1 MRRITAA
8 VLAQAPGRLELQ
20 ELVLS
25 DPDPDEVL
33 VRIAYAGLC
42 HSDLHEIDGT
52 FDTTPPIVL
61 GHEAAGVVVQVGSNV
76 RDLAVGDRVV
86 TCLSVFCGRCRA
98 CVRGLPSSCDRRTEL
113 ATGRP
118 DRLTTPAGR
127 PVRPTAGIGAFAEMA
142 VVHRNALV
150 AIPPAMPLPTA
161 SILGCA
167 VTTGIGAVVR
177 RARVE
182 PGSSVVV
189 IGAGGVGLAAI
200 QGARLAG
207 ARLIIAVDLVPEK
220 LAASVELGATHAFDG
235 RDPGVVAAVREVTG
249 GGADHVIEAVGVA
262 SAVERAMA
270 MLAPGGVATVIG
282 MVPSDPPIRL
292 DGNDLFFLEK
302 TLQGS
307 FMGSNQFVRDI
318 PAYVGL
324 QLQGRLQ
331 LDRLVSEVI
340 PFEAI
345 NDGFGSLA
353 GGRSRRVVVEIQSG
367 EGGR

>member
-1 MRRITAA
+1 MRKIIAA
-8 VLAQAPGRLELQ
+8 VLTRAPGRLVTRELI
-20 ELVLS
+20 LS
-25 DPDPDEVL
+25 DPGPDEVL

-52 FDTTPPIVL
+52 FATTPPIVL
-61 GHEAAGVVVQVGSNV
+61 GHEAVGFVERVGSAV
-76 RDLAVGDRVV
+76 HDLTAGDLVV

-98 CVRGLPSSCDRRTEL
+98 CVRGMPSICARRTWL
-113 ATGRP
+113 ASGRP
-118 DRLTTPAGR
+118 DRLTTLDGR

-150 AIPPAMPLPTA
+150 AIPPEMPLPTA

-207 ARLIIAVDLVPEK
+207 ARTVIAVDLVPEK
-220 LAASVELGATHAFDG
+220 LAAACELGATHALDG
-235 RDPGVVAAVREVTG
+235 RGPDVVAQVREITG
-249 GGADHVIEAVGVA
+249 GGADHVIEAVGAA
-262 SAVERAMA
+262 SAVAQAMA
-270 MLAPGGVATVIG
+270 MLTPGGVATVVG

-318 PAYVGL
+318 PEYVDL
-324 QLQGRLQ
+324 HLRGRLR
-331 LDRLVSEVI
+331 LDRLVSDVV
-340 PFEAI
+340 PFEEI
-345 NDGFGSLA
+345 NKGFESLA
-353 GGRSRRVVVEIQSG
+353 AGRGRRIVVEIRPRK
-367 EGGR
+367 EDR